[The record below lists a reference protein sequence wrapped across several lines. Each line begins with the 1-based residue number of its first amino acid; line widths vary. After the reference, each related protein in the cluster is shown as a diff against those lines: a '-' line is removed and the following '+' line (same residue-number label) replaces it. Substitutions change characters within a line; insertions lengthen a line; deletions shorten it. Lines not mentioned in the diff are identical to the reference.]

1 MAKPILDSETNHYF
15 KWKIKKLEEKL
26 EESSIFWK
34 DTTVSNSHK
43 IESLEKFKSQA
54 ENKNRALQEEVEAAR
69 KMEREHLQQ
78 CLKEIAILQQNN
90 SVLRDAND
98 CKTKELA
105 NLEQQIKDYTQNN
118 REGVSTVSEP
128 TDESTVRLQA
138 EFDQKL
144 ARQKRKADR
153 ALKEQAEKHECEM
166 LRMKLQ
172 LNKMG
177 GNDQSNKY
185 MLHMQAQ
192 FDQRL
197 ALQTDK
203 ADRAMKEQAK
213 KHECEMVR
221 IKQQLNETKHF
232 NKRVVEDLENKL
244 KEVKGK
250 VTGEEIKLKSSVRTC
265 ALKYEH
271 QIYDL
276 KKKVVAMEELKKKQA
291 WTVAKLEN
299 SITDKNAEI
308 TNKDHE
314 IALLKRGRANVDGE
328 LSKEKENIAHLHAL
342 VKVLKG
348 KTKDL
353 EDENR
358 KHQDKLKEERSLLY
372 VSNKQHWELSETV
385 MLLTNKLNASGLEL
399 KQQKAE
405 AKKCETCLLR
415 IKEEIQACLSDIDE
429 PRKLKGRIIN
439 LKRLYIDGAK
449 VIMNANDTMSLQD
462 EVSIL
467 KKKLVFHER
476 IQKNHDKDKRNLE
489 KERAKVHERFDNTRS
504 FLINVINE
512 KTMQDILKN

>member
-105 NLEQQIKDYTQNN
+105 NVEQQIKDYTQNN

-244 KEVKGK
+244 KE
-250 VTGEEIKLKSSVRTC
+250 
-265 ALKYEH
+265 
-271 QIYDL
+271 
-276 KKKVVAMEELKKKQA
+276 
-291 WTVAKLEN
+291 
-299 SITDKNAEI
+299 
-308 TNKDHE
+308 
-314 IALLKRGRANVDGE
+314 
-328 LSKEKENIAHLHAL
+328 
-342 VKVLKG
+342 
-348 KTKDL
+348 
-353 EDENR
+353 
-358 KHQDKLKEERSLLY
+358 
-372 VSNKQHWELSETV
+372 
-385 MLLTNKLNASGLEL
+385 
-399 KQQKAE
+399 
-405 AKKCETCLLR
+405 
-415 IKEEIQACLSDIDE
+415 
-429 PRKLKGRIIN
+429 
-439 LKRLYIDGAK
+439 
-449 VIMNANDTMSLQD
+449 D

-489 KERAKVHERFDNTRS
+489 KERAKVHEREFVPSVQIQT
-504 FLINVINE
+504 LLPY
-512 KTMQDILKN
+512 KMPMGQPG